1 MMGTMASEN
10 VALDKIDRQIL
21 GIMREDGRIPW
32 QTLGA
37 RVHLSPNA
45 AADRVRRML
54 RSGVIKGFTTVI
66 DQSRLGRSLEA
77 VIDVRVADATTFR
90 VGALSCEEV
99 TSLLHV
105 TGRSDFQVHVACAGT
120 AGLNEL
126 LWRFRDEFGAVESH
140 TTVVLERDR

>member
-1 MMGTMASEN
+1 MS
-10 VALDKIDRQIL
+10 
-21 GIMREDGRIPW
+21 EDGRIPW
-32 QTLGA
+32 QALGA

-54 RSGVIKGFTTVI
+54 RSGVLRGFTTVV
-66 DQSRLGRSLEA
+66 DQTRLGRTLEA
-77 VIDVRVADATTFR
+77 VIDVRVSDTDLFR
-90 VGALSCEEV
+90 SGALSCDEV

-105 TGRSDFQVHVACAGT
+105 TGRSDYQVHVACAGT
-120 AGLNEL
+120 AGLNQL

>member
-1 MMGTMASEN
+1 MGHMATEN
-10 VALDKIDRQIL
+10 VVLDKIDREIL

-32 QTLGA
+32 QTLGR

-45 AADRVRRML
+45 AADRVRRMV
-54 RSGVIKGFTTVI
+54 RSGVIKGFTTVV

-77 VIDVRVADATTFR
+77 VIDVRVTDATAFR
-90 VGALSCEEV
+90 AGALSCEEV

-105 TGRSDFQVHVACAGT
+105 TGRSDFQVQVACAGT
-120 AGLNEL
+120 AGLNQL